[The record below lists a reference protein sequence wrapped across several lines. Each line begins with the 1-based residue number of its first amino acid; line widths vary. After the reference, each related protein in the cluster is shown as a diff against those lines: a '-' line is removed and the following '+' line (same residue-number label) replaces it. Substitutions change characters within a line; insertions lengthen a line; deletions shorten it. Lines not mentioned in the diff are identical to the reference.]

1 MMCTIGPPMSP
12 VSHEN
17 RYLVAALEF
26 EGVLRACLHR
36 YARNAADVDEL
47 LQETY
52 AHLLSAGAA
61 KGREEVRS
69 IRAFA
74 LTVARNVAL
83 SWLRHRQVVPIELVA
98 DLEALELLDETG
110 QVDEIVNT
118 HQELALL
125 TAAVASLPARCRQV
139 FTLRKVYGLSQKEI
153 AAELSISENTVE
165 QHLAKGMR
173 LCSAALANS
182 PMAERRSPW
191 LERAKRRADAR
202 DLGTADA
209 RDLGTADARGLSTAD
224 ARSPSTPE
232 LVIANE

>member
-1 MMCTIGPPMSP
+1 MSI
-12 VSHEN
+12 SN
-17 RYLVAALEF
+17 SRDDRYLVASLEF

-52 AHLLSAGAA
+52 AHLLTAGAA
-61 KGREEVRS
+61 RGREEVRS

-98 DLEALELLDETG
+98 DLEALELLDEAG

-125 TAAVASLPARCRQV
+125 TRAVASLPNRCRQV

-153 AAELSISENTVE
+153 AAELGISENTVE

-173 LCSAALANS
+173 LCSAALADS

-191 LERAKRRADAR
+191 FERARKRAQRAEEKLAER
-202 DLGTADA
+202 AG
-209 RDLGTADARGLSTAD
+209 
-224 ARSPSTPE
+224 E
-232 LVIANE
+232 

>member
-1 MMCTIGPPMSP
+1 MSR
-12 VSHEN
+12 VED
-17 RYLVAALEF
+17 RYLVASLPF

-36 YARNAADVDEL
+36 YANNFADVDEL

-52 AHLLSAGAA
+52 THLLAAGAVS
-61 KGREEVRS
+61 GREEIRS

-98 DLEALELLDETG
+98 DIETLEMLDESG
-110 QVDEIVNT
+110 QVDDIVNS

-125 TAAVASLPARCRQV
+125 TRAVARLPARCRQV

-153 AAELSISENTVE
+153 ASELGISENTVE

-182 PMAERRSPW
+182 PMADRRSRW
-191 LERAKRRADAR
+191 LDRARRRRER
-202 DLGTADA
+202 
-209 RDLGTADARGLSTAD
+209 S
-224 ARSPSTPE
+224 S
-232 LVIANE
+232 

>member
-1 MMCTIGPPMSP
+1 MSR
-12 VSHEN
+12 VED
-17 RYLVAALEF
+17 RYLVASLPF

-36 YARNAADVDEL
+36 YARNFADVDEL

-52 AHLLSAGAA
+52 AHLLAAGATP
-61 KGREEVRS
+61 GREEIRS

-98 DLEALELLDETG
+98 DLESLELLDETG
-110 QVDEIVNT
+110 LVDDIVNS

-125 TAAVASLPARCRQV
+125 TKAVARLPTRCRQV

-153 AAELSISENTVE
+153 AAELDISENTVE

-191 LERAKRRADAR
+191 FDGTRRR
-202 DLGTADA
+202 EKKT
-209 RDLGTADARGLSTAD
+209 S
-224 ARSPSTPE
+224 
-232 LVIANE
+232 

>member
-1 MMCTIGPPMSP
+1 M
-12 VSHEN
+12 EE
-17 RYLVAALEF
+17 RYLIASMEF

-36 YARNAADVDEL
+36 YTRNAADVDEL

-52 AHLLSAGAA
+52 AHLLAAGSVPD
-61 KGREEVRS
+61 REEIRS

-98 DLEALELLDETG
+98 DVEALELLDECG
-110 QVDEIVNT
+110 HVEEIVNS

-125 TAAVASLPARCRQV
+125 TAAVSQLPARCRQV

-153 AAELSISENTVE
+153 AAELNISENTVE

-173 LCSAALANS
+173 MCSAALATS

-191 LERAKRRADAR
+191 FDRMRRRAEP
-202 DLGTADA
+202 T
-209 RDLGTADARGLSTAD
+209 T
-224 ARSPSTPE
+224 
-232 LVIANE
+232 

>member
-1 MMCTIGPPMSP
+1 MNR
-12 VSHEN
+12 VED
-17 RYLVAALEF
+17 RYLVASLEF
-26 EGVLRACLHR
+26 EGVLRACLYR
-36 YARNAADVDEL
+36 YVRNSADVDEL

-52 AHLLSAGAA
+52 TNLLAAGSAPN
-61 KGREEVRS
+61 REEIRS

-98 DLEALELLDETG
+98 DLESLELLDERG
-110 QVDEIVNT
+110 QVEEIVNT

-125 TAAVASLPARCRQV
+125 TAAVASLPTRCRQV

-153 AAELSISENTVE
+153 AAELDISENTVE

-191 LERAKRRADAR
+191 LERARKRAER
-202 DLGTADA
+202 
-209 RDLGTADARGLSTAD
+209 
-224 ARSPSTPE
+224 PS
-232 LVIANE
+232 

>member
-1 MMCTIGPPMSP
+1 MRNGRI
-12 VSHEN
+12 ED
-17 RYLVAALEF
+17 RYLVASLEF

-52 AHLLSAGAA
+52 AHLLAAGAA

-125 TAAVASLPARCRQV
+125 TRAVASLPNRCRQV
-139 FTLRKVYGLSQKEI
+139 FTLRKVYGMSQKEI
-153 AAELSISENTVE
+153 ASELSISENTVE

-173 LCSAALANS
+173 LCSAALADS
-182 PMAERRSPW
+182 PISERRSPW
-191 LERAKRRADAR
+191 LERARRRAERAEASVAER
-202 DLGTADA
+202 AEASAAG
-209 RDLGTADARGLSTAD
+209 R
-224 ARSPSTPE
+224 
-232 LVIANE
+232 ANGQ

>member
-1 MMCTIGPPMSP
+1 MDR
-12 VSHEN
+12 N
-17 RYLVAALEF
+17 ADRYLVASLEF

-36 YARNAADVDEL
+36 YARNSADVDEL

-52 AHLLSAGAA
+52 THLLTAGAA
-61 KGREEVRS
+61 QGREEIRS

-98 DLEALELLDETG
+98 DLEALELLDERS

-125 TAAVASLPARCRQV
+125 TAAVARLPTRCRQV

-153 AAELSISENTVE
+153 AAELEISENTVE

-182 PMAERRSPW
+182 PIAERRSPW
-191 LERAKRRADAR
+191 FDRSRR
-202 DLGTADA
+202 
-209 RDLGTADARGLSTAD
+209 RGAEK
-224 ARSPSTPE
+224 PS
-232 LVIANE
+232 

>member
-1 MMCTIGPPMSP
+1 MSAAD
-12 VSHEN
+12 
-17 RYLVAALEF
+17 RYLIAALEF
-26 EGVLRACLHR
+26 EGVLRACLYR

-52 AHLLSAGAA
+52 AHLLAAGAA
-61 KGREEVRS
+61 QGREEVRS

-98 DLEALELLDETG
+98 DLEALELLDEAG

-125 TAAVASLPARCRQV
+125 TAAVAALPTRCRQV

-153 AAELSISENTVE
+153 AAELKISENTVE

-182 PMAERRSPW
+182 PVAERRSPW
-191 LERAKRRADAR
+191 FDRSRRRAQR
-202 DLGTADA
+202 TG
-209 RDLGTADARGLSTAD
+209 G
-224 ARSPSTPE
+224 
-232 LVIANE
+232 

>member
-1 MMCTIGPPMSP
+1 MSR
-12 VSHEN
+12 VED
-17 RYLVAALEF
+17 RYLVASLEF
-26 EGVLRACLHR
+26 EGVLRACLYR
-36 YARNAADVDEL
+36 YARNSADVDEL

-52 AHLLSAGAA
+52 TNLLAAGSVPN
-61 KGREEVRS
+61 REEVRS

-98 DLEALELLDETG
+98 DLESLELLDERG
-110 QVDEIVNT
+110 QVEEIVNS

-125 TAAVASLPARCRQV
+125 TAAVARLPNRCRQV

-153 AAELSISENTVE
+153 AAQLGISENTVE

-173 LCSAALANS
+173 LCSAALANT

-191 LERAKRRADAR
+191 FERSRKRVE
-202 DLGTADA
+202 
-209 RDLGTADARGLSTAD
+209 
-224 ARSPSTPE
+224 RSS
-232 LVIANE
+232 

>member
-1 MMCTIGPPMSP
+1 MDRA
-12 VSHEN
+12 ED
-17 RYLVAALEF
+17 RYLLASLEY

-36 YARNAADVDEL
+36 YARNSADVDEL
-47 LQETY
+47 LQETW
-52 AHLLSAGAA
+52 AHLLAAGTSQT
-61 KGREEVRS
+61 REEIRS

-98 DLEALELLDETG
+98 DLEQLELLDERG

-125 TAAVASLPARCRQV
+125 TAAVMKLPARCRQV

-153 AAELSISENTVE
+153 AAELKISENTVE
-165 QHLAKGMR
+165 QHLAKGTR

-182 PMAERRSPW
+182 PVAERRSPW
-191 LERAKRRADAR
+191 FERARRRAE
-202 DLGTADA
+202 
-209 RDLGTADARGLSTAD
+209 
-224 ARSPSTPE
+224 RSS
-232 LVIANE
+232 

>member
-1 MMCTIGPPMSP
+1 MSRA
-12 VSHEN
+12 ED
-17 RYLVAALEF
+17 RYLVASLEF

-47 LQETY
+47 LQETW
-52 AHLLSAGAA
+52 AHLLAAGAA
-61 KGREEVRS
+61 KNREEIRS

-83 SWLRHRQVVPIELVA
+83 SWLRHKQVVPIELVA
-98 DLEALELLDETG
+98 DLEQLELLDERS

-125 TAAVASLPARCRQV
+125 AQAVARLPTRCRQV

-153 AAELSISENTVE
+153 AAELGISENTVE

-173 LCSAALANS
+173 LCSAALAS
-182 PMAERRSPW
+182 TPIAERRSHW
-191 LERAKRRADAR
+191 LERARRRAEQ
-202 DLGTADA
+202 
-209 RDLGTADARGLSTAD
+209 S
-224 ARSPSTPE
+224 S
-232 LVIANE
+232 

>member
-1 MMCTIGPPMSP
+1 MSP
-12 VSHEN
+12 ATD
-17 RYLVAALEF
+17 RYLVASLEF

-36 YARNAADVDEL
+36 YARNVADVDEL
-47 LQETY
+47 LQETWT
-52 AHLLSAGAA
+52 HLLAAGTTRN
-61 KGREEVRS
+61 REEIRS

-98 DLEALELLDETG
+98 DLEQLELLDERG
-110 QVDEIVNT
+110 QVDEIVNS

-125 TAAVASLPARCRQV
+125 TQVMARLPNRCRQV

-173 LCSAALANS
+173 LCSAALADS
-182 PMAERRSPW
+182 PMAERRTAW
-191 LERAKRRADAR
+191 LERARRRAER
-202 DLGTADA
+202 
-209 RDLGTADARGLSTAD
+209 ST
-224 ARSPSTPE
+224 
-232 LVIANE
+232 

>member
-1 MMCTIGPPMSP
+1 MKRA
-12 VSHEN
+12 ED
-17 RYLVAALEF
+17 RYLVASLEF

-36 YARNAADVDEL
+36 YTRNSADVDEL
-47 LQETY
+47 LQETW
-52 AHLLSAGAA
+52 AHLLAAGAA
-61 KGREEVRS
+61 QNREEIRS

-83 SWLRHRQVVPIELVA
+83 SWLRHRQVVPIELVS
-98 DLEALELLDETG
+98 DLEQLELLDERS

-125 TAAVASLPARCRQV
+125 AHAMSRLPTRCRHV

-153 AAELSISENTVE
+153 AAELNISENTVE

-182 PMAERRSPW
+182 PIAERRSPW
-191 LERAKRRADAR
+191 FDRARRRAER
-202 DLGTADA
+202 
-209 RDLGTADARGLSTAD
+209 
-224 ARSPSTPE
+224 PS
-232 LVIANE
+232 

>member
-1 MMCTIGPPMSP
+1 MVAPATD
-12 VSHEN
+12 
-17 RYLVAALEF
+17 RYLVASLEY

-47 LQETY
+47 LQDTY
-52 AHLLSAGAA
+52 AHLLAAGSQP
-61 KGREEVRS
+61 REEIRS

-98 DLEALELLDETG
+98 DLEQLELLDERS

-125 TAAVASLPARCRQV
+125 TAAVARLPTRCRQV

-153 AAELSISENTVE
+153 AAELRISENTVE

-173 LCSAALANS
+173 LCSAALASS
-182 PMAERRSPW
+182 PVGERRSPW
-191 LERAKRRADAR
+191 FDKARRRVER
-202 DLGTADA
+202 
-209 RDLGTADARGLSTAD
+209 
-224 ARSPSTPE
+224 P
-232 LVIANE
+232 

>member
-1 MMCTIGPPMSP
+1 MSRA
-12 VSHEN
+12 ED
-17 RYLVAALEF
+17 RYLVASLEF

-52 AHLLSAGAA
+52 THLLTAGAA
-61 KGREEVRS
+61 KNREEIRS

-98 DLEALELLDETG
+98 DLEQLELLDERS
-110 QVDEIVNT
+110 QVDEIVNS

-125 TAAVASLPARCRQV
+125 AAAVAQLPARCRQV

-153 AAELSISENTVE
+153 ASALKISENTVE
-165 QHLAKGMR
+165 QHLAKGVR
-173 LCSAALANS
+173 LCSAALASS
-182 PMAERRSPW
+182 PVAERRSPW
-191 LERAKRRADAR
+191 FERARRRAERA
-202 DLGTADA
+202 T
-209 RDLGTADARGLSTAD
+209 
-224 ARSPSTPE
+224 
-232 LVIANE
+232 

>member
-1 MMCTIGPPMSP
+1 MSR
-12 VSHEN
+12 VED
-17 RYLVAALEF
+17 RYLVASLEF
-26 EGVLRACLHR
+26 EGVLRACLYR
-36 YARNAADVDEL
+36 YVRNSADVDEL

-52 AHLLSAGAA
+52 TNLLAAGSAPN
-61 KGREEVRS
+61 REEIRS

-98 DLEALELLDETG
+98 DLESLELLDERS
-110 QVDEIVNT
+110 QVEEIVNT

-153 AAELSISENTVE
+153 AAELNISENTVE

-173 LCSAALANS
+173 LCSAALADS
-182 PMAERRSPW
+182 PLAERRSPW
-191 LERAKRRADAR
+191 FERSRKRAER
-202 DLGTADA
+202 L
-209 RDLGTADARGLSTAD
+209 
-224 ARSPSTPE
+224 
-232 LVIANE
+232 